1 MVNRTKKTKKTWIF
15 YEIKVVNV
23 QDRIFSEIIKSFVRK
38 RKFSVK
44 SNIHENNFKKKKEV
58 FLDSGSQAELSQS
71 ICFYSILF
79 ALFV

>member
-1 MVNRTKKTKKTWIF
+1 MVNRTKKNKKTWIF

>member
-1 MVNRTKKTKKTWIF
+1 MVNRTKKNKKTWIF

-38 RKFSVK
+38 SKFSVK
-44 SNIHENNFKKKKEV
+44 WNIHENNFKKKKEV

>member
-44 SNIHENNFKKKKEV
+44 SNIHEKNFKKKKEV

>member
-1 MVNRTKKTKKTWIF
+1 MVN
-15 YEIKVVNV
+15 E

-38 RKFSVK
+38 KKFSVK
-44 SNIHENNFKKKKEV
+44 SNNFLKKEV

-71 ICFYSILF
+71 ICFCSILF